1 MPFPGEEAARIHIK
15 KNYPGDFPDPGIE
28 PRSPALQADTL
39 LSEPPGKPNA
49 GTCIDAILEAQ
60 DFLLE
65 PEGAFLVWSPGQA
78 CGVVHPGCKDATGLH
93 PLCL

>member
-1 MPFPGEEAARIHIK
+1 MGCHFL
-15 KNYPGDFPDPGIE
+15 FQGIE
-28 PRSPALQADTL
+28 TRSPALQADTL